1 MIEENISLR
10 ADILKVGHHGSKTS
24 TIEKFLEKVK
34 PKISL
39 IGVGKE
45 NRFGHPNKNVLDRL
59 TKVGSDIY
67 RTDEDGEII
76 IKINTKGK
84 IKIETMIP

>member
-1 MIEENISLR
+1 M
-10 ADILKVGHHGSKTS
+10 
-24 TIEKFLEKVK
+24 
-34 PKISL
+34 
-39 IGVGKE
+39 GKE